1 MRKGLSPQ
9 ARGNPKKEEESM
21 ATQGPIPA
29 GAGQPELISG
39 APALEQAYPRR
50 RGATAGVPV
59 SSPTSAGLSPQARGN
74 LHDFDDGKY
83 PERPIPAGAGQPPSD
98 PGIYPNRT
106 AYPRRRGATRRLR
119 SQRLHYI
126 GLSPQARG
134 NRRETDIPR
143 RYAGP
148 IPAGAG
154 QPQASQRIPSSR
166 RAYPRR
172 RGATQFRELTDAQ
185 VEGLS
190 PQARGNP
197 VSRTN
202 RRSGRRPIPA
212 GAGQPGRLDPTSF

>member
-1 MRKGLSPQ
+1 M
-9 ARGNPKKEEESM
+9 
-21 ATQGPIPA
+21 
-29 GAGQPELISG
+29 
-39 APALEQAYPRR
+39 
-50 RGATAGVPV
+50 PV

-190 PQARGNP
+190 PQARGNLGDLIQP
-197 VSRTN
+197 AFN
-202 RRSGRRPIPA
+202 QRPIPA
-212 GAGQPGRLDPTSF
+212 GAGQPIHRYSSEKKAGAYPRRRGATMQVAAETLTAAGLSPQARGNR